1 MVETILKVDGLTLD
15 YRTPEGPLQALRGL
29 TFAIDAGEAVGI
41 VGESGSGKSTLAYA
55 VMRYLAP
62 NAQFTSG
69 TVQFKGDDLLALA
82 ATSLQQLRGRR
93 IAMVYQDPDSALNP
107 ALTIGQQ
114 MTEGPIAHGDADGES
129 AHKIALDRLAAVNI
143 PDPAATMSK
152 YPHQLSGGQKQR
164 VVIAMALCGDPDLLI
179 LDEPT
184 TALDVTTEAKILDL
198 IEDLKDR
205 IATAIL
211 YITHDLGVIARIADR
226 VIVIYAG
233 EIVETAGVDQLL
245 GAPRHPYTWG
255 LLDCIPGMRSHA
267 GRRLPT
273 IPGTLP
279 DMKDPP
285 TGCIFAPRCAF
296 AQSRC
301 QEPGVH
307 LQSIGVG
314 RETACIRW
322 PEIDTLRA
330 QETDNNVLAGAQPTS
345 LRTGADDATPILR
358 LQELERHYGLATGL
372 ARWLGAG
379 RQTTRAVD
387 GVSLDVRPGETVG
400 LVGESGSGKTTIAE
414 TVVGLGKPTGGSI
427 TFKGQPIDRPATT
440 GEGYRRRT
448 RIVFQNPDS
457 SLNPKKTIREILARP
472 LKAFKIAA
480 DASARETRLWD
491 LMEMVSLTPAYLDRF
506 PGELSGGEKQ
516 RIAIARAF
524 ATEPELVVCDEPT
537 SALDVSVQA
546 SVLNLLVDLQERYG
560 TAYLFIS
567 HDLGVVRHIADRV
580 VILYLGQVM
589 EAGPVE
595 DVFNPPHHPYTR
607 ALLSSIPIPDPH
619 QATSDKLR
627 LPGTVPS
634 ATAPPAGCPFH
645 TRCPQKVGQVCE
657 ATSPPARRAG
667 EHEIACHIE
676 RSELWSTP
684 GSERSQ

>member
-1 MVETILKVDGLTLD
+1 MAEPILQVDGLTLD

-29 TFAIDAGEAVGI
+29 TFAIHAGESLGI

-62 NAQFTSG
+62 NARFTAG

-82 ATSLQQLRGRR
+82 AAPLRRLRGRR

-107 ALTIGQQ
+107 ALTVGQQ
-114 MTEGPIAHGDADGES
+114 MTEGPIAHGDADGDT
-129 AHKIALDRLAAVNI
+129 AHKIARDRLAAVNI
-143 PDPAATMSK
+143 PEPSATMRK

-226 VIVIYAG
+226 VAVIYAG
-233 EIVETAGVDQLL
+233 EVVETAGVEQLL

-255 LLDCIPGMRSHA
+255 LLDCIPGMRSNA

-279 DMKDPP
+279 DMKSPP

-296 AQSRC
+296 AQPRC
-301 QEPGVH
+301 REPGIY
-307 LQSIGVG
+307 LQSIGAG
-314 RETACIRW
+314 RKTACIRW
-322 PEIDTLRA
+322 SEIDALRA
-330 QETDNNVLAGAQPTS
+330 QGPEANGRAGARPVRLPSGTDE
-345 LRTGADDATPILR
+345 TGPILR
-358 LQELERHYGLATGL
+358 LQDLERHYGLATGFS
-372 ARWLGAG
+372 RWLGAG
-379 RQTTRAVD
+379 RQPTRAVD

-427 TFKGQPIDRPATT
+427 TFKGQPIDRPAAD
-440 GEGYRRRT
+440 GSGYRRRA

-472 LKAFKIAA
+472 LKAFKIAKNV
-480 DASARETRLWD
+480 SARETRLRE
-491 LMEMVSLTPAYLDRF
+491 LMEMVRLTPAYLDRF

-619 QATSDKLR
+619 QAAGDKLR

-634 ATAPPAGCPFH
+634 AKAPPGGCPFH

-657 ATSPPARRAG
+657 AESPPVRRAG
-667 EHEIACHIE
+667 DHEIACHID
-676 RSELWSTP
+676 RSEL
-684 GSERSQ
+684 